1 MVLALIGVMRSL
13 PILSRWQILSEQG
26 LLEVGQ
32 LFDLPMIIIEYAVI
46 CNFFEIILAQQS

>member
-13 PILSRWQILSEQG
+13 PILSRWQILSEQA

-46 CNFFEIILAQQS
+46 CNFFEIILAQ

>member
-13 PILSRWQILSEQG
+13 PILSRWQILFEQG